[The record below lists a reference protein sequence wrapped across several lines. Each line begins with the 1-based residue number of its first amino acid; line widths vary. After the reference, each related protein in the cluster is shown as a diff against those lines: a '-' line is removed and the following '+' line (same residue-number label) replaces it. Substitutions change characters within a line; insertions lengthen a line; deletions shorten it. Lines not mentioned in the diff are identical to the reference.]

1 MSATDV
7 LLECRDASRTFGGGP
22 TAVVAVQ
29 GVNCRIRAGE
39 RMAITGA
46 SGSGKSTLLHLIAG
60 LEEPTGGT
68 VLRSGPFSAQ
78 DVGMIFQGPSLI
90 PALTVAENVALP
102 LVVGGASEET
112 AHAAALAALRLTAI
126 ADLAEHLPEEISGG
140 QGQRAAVA
148 RVLALAPRLIL
159 ADEPTGRLDG
169 VTGQRVLDTLLSAA
183 DATGAA
189 LVVTTHDPAIAARM
203 TTRLAMH
210 GGRLVDV
217 QEEKS

>member
-7 LLECRDASRTFGGGP
+7 LVACRDASRTFGGGP

-29 GVNCRIRAGE
+29 GVDCRVRSGE

-46 SGSGKSTLLHLIAG
+46 SGSGKSTLLHLMAG

-68 VLRSGPFSAQ
+68 VLRPGLLAAQ

-102 LVVGGASEET
+102 LVAGGASQDAAYT
-112 AHAAALAALRLTAI
+112 AALAALQLTEI

-148 RVLALAPRLIL
+148 RVLALSPRLIL

-169 VTGQRVLDTLLSAA
+169 ATGQRVLDTLLSVAG
-183 DATGAA
+183 ATGAA

-210 GGRLVDV
+210 GGRLIDV
-217 QEEKS
+217 HEEKS